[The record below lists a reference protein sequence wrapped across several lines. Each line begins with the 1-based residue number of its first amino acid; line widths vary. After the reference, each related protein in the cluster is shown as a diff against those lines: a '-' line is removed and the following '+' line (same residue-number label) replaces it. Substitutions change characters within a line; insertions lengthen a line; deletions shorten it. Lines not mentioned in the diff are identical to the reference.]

1 MAKQTILGADPL
13 GKSILDGNIKIC
25 AFATGATDT
34 ITLTPADTDV
44 LISNT
49 SSSDCY
55 IVLPPVAECRGLTFT
70 FFKTD
75 SGTQSVF
82 LIPNSWIDTDLEGG
96 DSYFWNQG
104 GNKEMDFDAQYDW
117 AMLRSNGIC
126 WLSIAQGDGIA

>member
-13 GKSILDGNIKIC
+13 GKSILDGDIKVV
-25 AFATGATDT
+25 AFATGSTDAV
-34 ITLTPADTDV
+34 TLNPSDTDV

-70 FFKTD
+70 FLKTD

-82 LIPNSWIDTDLEGG
+82 LIPNSWITSTLNGG
-96 DSYFWNQG
+96 DSINWEGSTGY
-104 GNKEMDFDAQYDW
+104 DFDTQYDSLV
-117 AMLRSNGIC
+117 LRSNGVSWINPATAA
-126 WLSIAQGDGIA
+126 IA

>member
-70 FFKTD
+70 FLKTD
-75 SGTQSVF
+75 SGTQSVL
-82 LIPNSWIDTDLEGG
+82 LIPNSWITSTLNGG
-96 DSYFWNQG
+96 DSVNWEGSTGY
-104 GNKEMDFDAQYDW
+104 DFDAQWDSLV
-117 AMLRSNGIC
+117 LRSNGVSWINPATAA
-126 WLSIAQGDGIA
+126 IA